1 MAFLASSSRVMPWA
15 SWMICWVGVRLS
27 LEALPEPSRAALPEA
42 EPPPPPQATRDRD
55 RDAARSRDN
64 ARFMFISSFIV
75 FHKIFRD
82 LTYPVGDFIVFHCGA
97 KKQGTILR
105 FFVSDCFFVS
115 K

>member
-1 MAFLASSSRVMPWA
+1 
-15 SWMICWVGVRLS
+15 
-27 LEALPEPSRAALPEA
+27 
-42 EPPPPPQATRDRD
+42 
-55 RDAARSRDN
+55 
-64 ARFMFISSFIV
+64 MFISSFIV